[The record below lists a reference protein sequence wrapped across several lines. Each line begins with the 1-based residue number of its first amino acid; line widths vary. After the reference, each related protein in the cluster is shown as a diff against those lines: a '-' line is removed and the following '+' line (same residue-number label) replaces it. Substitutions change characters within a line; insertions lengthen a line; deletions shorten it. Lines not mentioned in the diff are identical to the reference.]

1 MPASTSRSIAVF
13 QIHPAILLLA
23 ALLAQVVQTFLPLK
37 LPVAGLMDFPLLIVI
52 YFSMLRRDKVF
63 GIGMG
68 TCLGLL
74 QDSLSHGYIG
84 VFGIAKAIVGYMAAS
99 ASTRFE
105 LESMVTR
112 AVLTALFV
120 LAHSLCVAGIE
131 HALLQSPPPF
141 SPLPWPAQSW

>member
-23 ALLAQVVQTFLPLK
+23 ALLAQVMQTFLPLK
-37 LPVAGLMDFPLLIVI
+37 LPVASLMDFPLLIVI

-105 LESMVTR
+105 LESLVTR
-112 AVLTALFV
+112 AV
-120 LAHSLCVAGIE
+120 
-131 HALLQSPPPF
+131 
-141 SPLPWPAQSW
+141 